1 MSGPSVLDRDEM
13 ARTAA
18 SIARVQD
25 RDGAVPWARGQH
37 TDAWNHVEAAMAL
50 LVGDQPAAA
59 ARAYDWCLATQR
71 ADGSWPRTVRD
82 GVVDDASGETNMSA
96 YLAVGVWHHWLVRRD
111 LSFVRR
117 CWPTVRRGLD
127 FVVSLQQAF
136 GGVAWSRAADGRV
149 EADALL
155 AGSSSIYQS
164 LRAGVALSDLVGDA
178 QPEWELATGR
188 LGHALREHR
197 DLFLDKSTYSMDWY
211 YPVLGGAV
219 GGGGGPP
226 RRAPPAARD
235 EGPAPLRDYCSRSAS
250 IRAWSRSRSALA
262 FSTPR
267 CAPSRLRAIFAGST
281 ALRERWI
288 ACTSTLW
295 TDFIACWTCA
305 SITNGSKPTCRSCS
319 RCASRLRMLSA
330 TLTRAWATS
339 RWIFSI
345 WTLFGTDAT
354 ERMIRSRSMCTLAS
368 SVRAF
373 ATAARTRA
381 FSAGV
386 RSSQRFRWP
395 SMVMKS
401 PSMLRLSSNR
411 ICDDGLVTGA
421 GAAAASTATGA
432 GAATGATGARG
443 RTGAAA

>member
-1 MSGPSVLDRDEM
+1 VSGPPVLDRDEM

-197 DLFLDKSTYSMDWY
+197 DLFLDKSAYSMDWY

-219 GGGGGPP
+219 RGAAG
-226 RRAPPAARD
+226 RA
-235 EGPAPLRDYCSRSAS
+235 LV
-250 IRAWSRSRSALA
+250 
-262 FSTPR
+262 
-267 CAPSRLRAIFAGST
+267 AG
-281 ALRERWI
+281 RWD
-288 ACTSTLW
+288 
-295 TDFIACWTCA
+295 DFVVP
-305 SITNGSKPTCRSCS
+305 G
-319 RCASRLRMLSA
+319 L
-330 TLTRAWATS
+330 
-339 RWIFSI
+339 
-345 WTLFGTDAT
+345 
-354 ERMIRSRSMCTLAS
+354 
-368 SVRAF
+368 
-373 ATAARTRA
+373 
-381 FSAGV
+381 GV
-386 RSSQRFRWP
+386 RCVDTNPW
-395 SMVMKS
+395 
-401 PSMLRLSSNR
+401 
-411 ICDDGLVTGA
+411 VTGA
-421 GAAAASTATGA
+421 ETCELALALDSLGDRARALDLVRDMQHLRHEDGGYWTGYVYPDDALWPEEQTTYTAAAVVLAADALSSTTA
-432 GAATGATGARG
+432 GAALFHGGELPPETAGTGLECGCDQT
-443 RTGAAA
+443 AAERVG